1 MYPSF
6 IVSGISVVIALG
18 LINVWVVRS
27 GRATAYRGGSAQTMK
42 EEFAAYG
49 LPAWA
54 VYVVGTLKLSIA
66 LVLLARVVAP
76 SMGRLLPTG
85 ALLLLVVLML
95 GALSMHIKVK
105 DPLRKSPPALGMLA
119 LTLLALYLG

>member
-27 GRATAYRGGSAQTMK
+27 GRATAYRGGGAQTMK

-49 LPAWA
+49 LPSWA
-54 VYVVGTLKLSIA
+54 VYIVGTLKLSIA

-76 SMGRLLPTG
+76 SMGQLLPTG

-95 GALSMHIKVK
+95 GALSMHMKVK
-105 DPLRKSPPALGMLA
+105 DPLRKSLPALGMLA
-119 LTLLALYLG
+119 LTLLALYFG

>member
-1 MYPSF
+1 
-6 IVSGISVVIALG
+6 
-18 LINVWVVRS
+18 
-27 GRATAYRGGSAQTMK
+27 MK

-54 VYVVGTLKLSIA
+54 VYVVGALKLSIA
-66 LVLLARVVAP
+66 LVLLVRVVAP
-76 SMGRLLPTG
+76 SMGQLLPTG
-85 ALLLLVVLML
+85 ALLLLAVLML

-105 DPLRKSPPALGMLA
+105 DPLRKSLPALGMLA

>member
-18 LINVWVVRS
+18 LISVWVVRS

-54 VYVVGTLKLSIA
+54 VYVVGALKLSIA

-76 SMGRLLPTG
+76 SMGQLLPTG

-95 GALSMHIKVK
+95 GALSMHMKVK
-105 DPLRKSPPALGMLA
+105 DPLRKSLPALGMLA